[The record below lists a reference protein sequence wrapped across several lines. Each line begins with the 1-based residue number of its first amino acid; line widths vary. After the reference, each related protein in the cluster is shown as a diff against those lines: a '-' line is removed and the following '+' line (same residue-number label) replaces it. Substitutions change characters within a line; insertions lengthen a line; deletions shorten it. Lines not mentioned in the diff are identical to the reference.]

1 MRFKDSQYENNPP
14 LTALEKILRDIR
26 ETSQWNLKTTSY
38 NVKEDP
44 ANIPFTKELMKSSCA
59 IIIIWNKFL
68 IQNQKGGEKM
78 PNKAKKSVQMS
89 VSLDKYDMLV
99 LEAEKKDLSVST
111 YCKSTIFE
119 LLNEN
124 LKD

>member
-1 MRFKDSQYENNPP
+1 
-14 LTALEKILRDIR
+14 
-26 ETSQWNLKTTSY
+26 
-38 NVKEDP
+38 
-44 ANIPFTKELMKSSCA
+44 
-59 IIIIWNKFL
+59 
-68 IQNQKGGEKM
+68 M